1 MQTRND
7 FLLELMKTQHKKD
20 SAALRVKQM
29 TELENFLNQTTFLFV
44 PAQEQE
50 TEVPATTAKPKAD
63 KKTKATPQA
72 EKLEAVST
80 DDDQATQEAFD
91 NLKSDDTK
99 PTVGADEIR
108 KLLNEIV
115 RAKGADGKADIRKIM
130 AKFTKNQ
137 TAMVNDILAGKHEA
151 VYAALKKI

>member
-29 TELENFLNQTTFLFV
+29 TELENFLNQTMAL
-44 PAQEQE
+44 PMQE

-63 KKTKATPQA
+63 KKSKATPQA